1 MVKLL
6 VGLLK
11 GAVIGAGV
19 GFGAWKLAD
28 ATGFSNGFL
37 TYGLIGTLVG
47 LVCGTSLLALLR
59 DSKRTNIT
67 AIVKAV
73 FGFGVGAGLYALVSK
88 AINPTLM
95 VSGMNVFAWP
105 VSLGGAIGGLY
116 GAFVE
121 VDDSVDDPAPKKK
134 LPAAKATKKPKP
146 SEDE

>member
-19 GFGAWKLAD
+19 GFGAWKLQD

-47 LVCGTSLLALLR
+47 LICGTAIWALIR

-67 AIVKAV
+67 AVVKAV
-73 FGFGVGAGLYALVSK
+73 FGFGVGCGLYALISK

-134 LPAAKATKKPKP
+134 LPAAKKAKPADD
-146 SEDE
+146 DE